1 MTINSKII
9 KNSVTPND
17 KYPHEHEKQIKKFLS
32 EGVNIKEQLAF
43 FKNIGID
50 IKSRTYTIYLKK
62 YLPKEYETYIMSKNF
77 MRYIQDISNAIN
89 EFESL
94 EDQYNFLI
102 SNGKLKIRLS
112 KNCVDFEFY
121 KNSVEKYKELIL
133 REFPLYLVFQ

>member
-1 MTINSKII
+1 
-9 KNSVTPND
+9 
-17 KYPHEHEKQIKKFLS
+17 
-32 EGVNIKEQLAF
+32 
-43 FKNIGID
+43 
-50 IKSRTYTIYLKK
+50 
-62 YLPKEYETYIMSKNF
+62 MSKNF